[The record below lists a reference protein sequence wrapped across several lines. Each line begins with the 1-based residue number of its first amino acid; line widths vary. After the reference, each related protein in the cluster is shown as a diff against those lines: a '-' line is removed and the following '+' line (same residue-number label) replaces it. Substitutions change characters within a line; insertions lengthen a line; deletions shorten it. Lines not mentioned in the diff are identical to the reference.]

1 MASGRGSSRRV
12 PDNESSIAYVQMD
25 GLVNITRININVV
38 VMKKYYFCTQVCIF
52 VFSTKV
58 MFFQAIMKMIKHS
71 HEESTGNM
79 EVAQGALLGLVVE
92 NCLEITNCF
101 PFPKHNDESMD
112 EGNARI
118 SCAICNITEVRT

>member
-1 MASGRGSSRRV
+1 MSAIFAS
-12 PDNESSIAYVQMD
+12 
-25 GLVNITRININVV
+25 LFLTNIR
-38 VMKKYYFCTQVCIF
+38 FL
-52 VFSTKV
+52 
-58 MFFQAIMKMIKHS
+58 QAVMKMIKHS

-112 EGNARI
+112 EGKYITHRLYCREHNWLW
-118 SCAICNITEVRT
+118 SFSICRRPECGSQW

>member
-1 MASGRGSSRRV
+1 
-12 PDNESSIAYVQMD
+12 
-25 GLVNITRININVV
+25 
-38 VMKKYYFCTQVCIF
+38 
-52 VFSTKV
+52 
-58 MFFQAIMKMIKHS
+58 MKMIKHS

-112 EGNARI
+112 EGK
-118 SCAICNITEVRT
+118 

>member
-1 MASGRGSSRRV
+1 LEHAV
-12 PDNESSIAYVQMD
+12 YVCD
-25 GLVNITRININVV
+25 
-38 VMKKYYFCTQVCIF
+38 FCIF
-52 VFSTKV
+52 NIR
-58 MFFQAIMKMIKHS
+58 FFQAVMKMIKHS

-112 EGNARI
+112 EGK
-118 SCAICNITEVRT
+118 

>member
-1 MASGRGSSRRV
+1 METFARNCV
-12 PDNESSIAYVQMD
+12 
-25 GLVNITRININVV
+25 RIVFNANV
-38 VMKKYYFCTQVCIF
+38 IF
-52 VFSTKV
+52 W
-58 MFFQAIMKMIKHS
+58 QAVMKMIKHS

-112 EGNARI
+112 EGNVSYSRA
-118 SCAICNITEVRT
+118 AICT